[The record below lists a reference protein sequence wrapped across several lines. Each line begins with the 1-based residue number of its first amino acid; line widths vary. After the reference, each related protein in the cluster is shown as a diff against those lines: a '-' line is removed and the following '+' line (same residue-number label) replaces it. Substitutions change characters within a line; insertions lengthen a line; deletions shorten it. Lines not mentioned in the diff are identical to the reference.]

1 MTKGTTAKSPAR
13 ARAHKHKMSAWESKL
28 HKRLTSERESLRSQM
43 AEYEAQRQALVEDP
57 DAAEMLTDLE
67 SGDIGASVE
76 REMDLQK
83 FANVA
88 NLLEKVEQAIGRLE
102 QGAYTVCA
110 SCSRQ
115 IPKARMEALPYAD
128 LCVTCQERFERRYA

>member
-1 MTKGTTAKSPAR
+1 MR
-13 ARAHKHKMSAWESKL
+13 KHKLTAWEEKL
-28 HKRLTSERESLRSQM
+28 HKRLTSERETLRQQL
-43 AEYEAQRQALVEDP
+43 AAYEAERLALAEDP
-57 DAAEMLTDLE
+57 DAAEILTDLE

-83 FANVA
+83 SANVKH
-88 NLLEKVEQAIGRLE
+88 LLGKVEHAIDRIEAGV
-102 QGAYTVCA
+102 YTVCA
-110 SCSRQ
+110 SCGRQ